1 MQCELCGALIQ
12 GPPKTIQIEGAEL
25 CVCVRCAK
33 HGTEVQQTRRKGAPQ
48 QKSGVAVPQARR
60 KPRDVFDLMEGEIVD
75 DYADRIRVARE
86 GKEWSTLDLAQA
98 IKEREILVKKIEK
111 GDLIPEDDVR
121 RKLEKALNIRLID
134 SAEDSASAGGCTSAV
149 AWKLPWQGAP
159 RQVVAPS
166 RTTTSV
172 TRLSMSAWL
181 TLRSTGVTKS
191 TQ

>member
-1 MQCELCGALIQ
+1 MNIKLFARLMQCELCGALIQ

-48 QKSGVAVPQARR
+48 QKSGIAVPQARR

-134 SAEDSASAGGCTSAV
+134 SAEDSASAGGPGRVTMTVGDVISF
-149 AWKLPWQGAP
+149 KK
-159 RQVVAPS
+159 S
-166 RTTTSV
+166 R
-172 TRLSMSAWL
+172 
-181 TLRSTGVTKS
+181 K
-191 TQ
+191 